1 VSHFDVFGLSPSV
14 DLDVGA
20 LEEKYR
26 ALALQSHPDRAAG
39 ADAATRRKLAETTAT
54 LNEALKVL
62 RDPVRRAF
70 YLLKLRGVDL
80 ENETA
85 AARQRMPPEFLE
97 EVMNRREALDEARQ
111 SKDVSRAQ
119 EMGEEVR
126 GLLDAALAKA
136 KAALSKPAGDAAA
149 LAEATVE
156 LGRVRYF
163 TRYLEEVE
171 AIEEDALQ

>member
-1 VSHFDVFGLSPSV
+1 VNAFEIFGLSPSV

-20 LEEKYR
+20 LEAKYR
-26 ALALQSHPDRAAG
+26 ALALEAHPDRAAG
-39 ADAATRRKLAETTAT
+39 ADAATRRKLADQTAS

-62 RDPVRRAF
+62 KDPVKRAF

-80 ENETA
+80 TNETA
-85 AARQRMPPEFLE
+85 AAKQKMPPEFLE
-97 EVMNRREALDEARQ
+97 EVMERREALDAARQ
-111 SKDVSRAQ
+111 AKDVARAR

-126 GLLDAALAKA
+126 ALLEAALARA
-136 KAALSKPAGDAAA
+136 RAALARPESDAAA
-149 LAEATVE
+149 LAEATLE

-171 AIEEDALQ
+171 AIEDEALQ

>member
-1 VSHFDVFGLSPSV
+1 MSHFDLFGLPPSV
-14 DLDVGA
+14 ELDVAA

-26 ALALQSHPDRAAG
+26 ALALKAHPDRAAG
-39 ADAATRRKLAETTAT
+39 ADAATRVRLAAQQAS

-80 ENETA
+80 ESEGA
-85 AARQRMPPEFLE
+85 AARQKMPPEFLE
-97 EVMNRREALDEARQ
+97 EVMERREALDAAKAAR
-111 SKDVSRAQ
+111 DLGRAQ
-119 EMGEEVR
+119 ALGAEVR
-126 GLLDAALAKA
+126 ALLDAALARA
-136 KAALSKPAGDAAA
+136 RAALSKPAGDAAA

-171 AIEEDALQ
+171 AIEEEALS

>member
-1 VSHFDVFGLSPSV
+1 MNAFEIFGLSPSV

-26 ALALQSHPDRAAG
+26 ALALQAHPDRAAG
-39 ADAATRRKLAETTAT
+39 ADAATRRKLAEETAT

-62 RDPVRRAF
+62 KDPVRRAF

-80 ENETA
+80 ESESA
-85 AARQRMPPEFLE
+85 AARQKMPPEFLE
-97 EVMNRREALDEARQ
+97 EVMERREALDEVKKA
-111 SKDVSRAQ
+111 KNVARAQ
-119 EMGEEVR
+119 AMGDEVR
-126 GLLDAALAKA
+126 GLLEAALAKA
-136 KAALSKPAGDAAA
+136 KVALSRPTSDAAA
-149 LAEATVE
+149 LAEATLE

-171 AIEEDALQ
+171 AIEDEALQ

>member
-1 VSHFDVFGLSPSV
+1 VNHFEIFGLAPSV
-14 DLDVGA
+14 ELDVSA

-26 ALALQSHPDRAAG
+26 ALALQAHPDRAAG
-39 ADAATRRKLAETTAT
+39 ADAATRRKMAEQTAS

-85 AARQRMPPEFLE
+85 AAKQKMPPEFLE
-97 EVMNRREALDEARQ
+97 EVMERREALDAARQ
-111 SKDVSRAQ
+111 SKDLAKAQ
-119 EMGEEVR
+119 AMGDEVR

-136 KAALSKPAGDAAA
+136 KAALGRPDEAAM
-149 LAEATVE
+149 AEATLE
-156 LGRVRYF
+156 LARVRYF

-171 AIEEDALQ
+171 AIEDEALS

>member
-1 VSHFDVFGLSPSV
+1 MSHFDVFGLSPSV
-14 DLDVGA
+14 DLDVKA

-26 ALALQSHPDRAAG
+26 ALALQNHPDRAAG

-62 RDPVRRAF
+62 KDPVKRAF

-80 ENETA
+80 ENETLA
-85 AARQRMPPEFLE
+85 AQQRMPLEFLE
-97 EVMNRREALDEARQ
+97 EVMERREALDEARR

-119 EMGEEVR
+119 KMGEEVR
-126 GLLDAALAKA
+126 ALLAAALAKA
-136 KAALSKPAGDAAA
+136 RAALSKPAGDAAA

-156 LGRVRYF
+156 MGRVRYF

-171 AIEEDALQ
+171 AIEEEALQ